1 MVEEGV
7 AGVCSAVGA
16 PETLVRLGLRA
27 HTPTC
32 SAASVIGQPSL
43 HPPTQTEAYTLPSG
57 RLLLQTTSTVTSRVT
72 RMGTTMKGQRTLLGG
87 SCKALP
93 ETGQFLK

>member
-1 MVEEGV
+1 M
-7 AGVCSAVGA
+7 
-16 PETLVRLGLRA
+16 
-27 HTPTC
+27 
-32 SAASVIGQPSL
+32 
-43 HPPTQTEAYTLPSG
+43 PSG

-93 ETGQFLK
+93 ETGQFLKKRWWTARKNLSTSAFGQKQSSVCTTCLVQLESSL